1 MASDRTATLFMR
13 TGALLACLALT
24 PSASANIFGPDDR
37 RLIATDDNLSAV
49 GLIVCDDT
57 TRRPTATLI
66 KTNGSGDSQII
77 ISVAHA
83 FLSRQNKPLAPCAFW
98 PQGRPQDATPIAFT
112 LLGTGEPIGN
122 WNDDWAVALLA
133 RPLPAR
139 YQALETLTL
148 SGTDANEARASGA
161 RFSLAGHNGESGPMM
176 VSTDCGPMRKINADI
191 NRFDERAYNHDCDM
205 MPGWSGGPL
214 MLERDGKRY
223 VIAVN
228 ATELNAL
235 VTRAGETYDGAYNAN
250 TAVRIDG
257 AFLDAITRL
266 ARDPHFARTGPGPAT
281 CRIHMPA
288 PIESRRC

>member
-1 MASDRTATLFMR
+1 MASDQTATLLMR
-13 TGALLACLALT
+13 TGALLACFALT
-24 PSASANIFGPDDR
+24 PSASANIFGTDDR
-37 RLIATDDNLSAV
+37 RLITPDDNLSSV
-49 GLIVCDDT
+49 GLIVCDGT
-57 TRRPTATLI
+57 TRRPTATLV
-66 KTNGSGDSQII
+66 KSDGSGDNKII

-83 FLSRQNKPLAPCAFW
+83 FLSRQNKPLSRCAFW
-98 PQGRPQDATPIAFT
+98 PEGQAQDATPIAFT

-122 WNDDWAVALLA
+122 WNEDWAVALLA

-139 YQALETLTL
+139 YRALEIQTL
-148 SGTDANEARASGA
+148 SVADANEARASGA

-176 VSTDCGPMRKINADI
+176 ASADCGPMRKINADI

-214 MLERDGKRY
+214 MLERDGQRY

-235 VTRAGETYDGAYNAN
+235 VTRAGEAYDGAYNAN

-257 AFLDAITRL
+257 AFLHAITSL
-266 ARDPHFARTGPGPAT
+266 ARDPRFARTGPGPAT
-281 CRIHMPA
+281 CRIHMPD